1 MDISADWRLV
11 LTTSY
16 LHPFYILIFTLPTYI
31 SFLENMLIVGKEC
44 SDVDSNQG
52 NTQFSAILLTSL
64 F

>member
-1 MDISADWRLV
+1 
-11 LTTSY
+11 
-16 LHPFYILIFTLPTYI
+16 
-31 SFLENMLIVGKEC
+31 MLIVGKEC